1 MRNLNKERKVIVI
14 NTEEKLEAQRQIIKE
29 IDALQEEITGEIGKE
44 YLKLAKLKAERME
57 LQKAVDLMAE
67 AERSELID
75 GRL

>member
-29 IDALQEEITGEIGKE
+29 IDAMEKDITGEIGKG
-44 YLKLAKLKAERME
+44 YLKLAKLEAGRMK
-57 LQKAVDLMAE
+57 LKKAVDLMEE
-67 AERSELID
+67 AERSELIG

>member
-29 IDALQEEITGEIGKE
+29 IDAMEKDITGEIGKE
-44 YLKLAKLKAERME
+44 YLKLAKLEAGRMK
-57 LQKAVDLMAE
+57 LKKAVDLMEE
-67 AERSELID
+67 AERSELIG